1 VDFGRIFRSVVVIF
15 CSAAAVAATSSGPH
29 WDFNSDAAGAL
40 PQGWSARGGSPK
52 GIYRIESEPN
62 GNRYLAARS
71 QGSDVQL
78 GTEVTVNPQELPVL
92 AWRWRVWEWPK
103 NADERKLGTMDS
115 AASVYVVFGS
125 RLFPKVLKYVWSDT
139 VPVGSVFRHPR
150 SDRMAI
156 VVVHSGERPAGQWQ
170 TVTRNILEDSRK
182 IFGADAGAVIGIGV
196 KTDSDSTRTSAR
208 TDYDDLRFGTR

>member
-1 VDFGRIFRSVVVIF
+1 
-15 CSAAAVAATSSGPH
+15 
-29 WDFNSDAAGAL
+29 AGAL

-115 AASVYVVFGS
+115 
-125 RLFPKVLKYVWSDT
+125 
-139 VPVGSVFRHPR
+139 VFRHPR

-182 IFGADAGAVIGIGV
+182 IFGADAG
-196 KTDSDSTRTSAR
+196 
-208 TDYDDLRFGTR
+208 